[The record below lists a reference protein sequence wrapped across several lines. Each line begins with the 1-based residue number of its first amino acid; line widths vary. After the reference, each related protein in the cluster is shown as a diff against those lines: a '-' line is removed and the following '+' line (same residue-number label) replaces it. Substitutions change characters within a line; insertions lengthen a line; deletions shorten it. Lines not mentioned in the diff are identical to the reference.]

1 MVGKGRTTKKGV
13 EIMRVYCKHCGE
25 TIREDIEG
33 DGKTVQSYHDQC
45 IRKGVIEKIQGL
57 NGRYTRALNDVKASM
72 AIVSDRIQ
80 QLQHELGEAKKETL
94 NAITNLEVIQ
104 NAVKEKVDE

>member
-1 MVGKGRTTKKGV
+1 
-13 EIMRVYCKHCGE
+13 
-25 TIREDIEG
+25 
-33 DGKTVQSYHDQC
+33 
-45 IRKGVIEKIQGL
+45 
-57 NGRYTRALNDVKASM
+57 M

-104 NAVKEKVDE
+104 NAVKEKVDG